1 VSTAASTVNEPVVL
15 QSRGYL
21 AKPPGWWGMAL
32 FILTEAILFSL
43 LLASYF
49 YLLSSAAVWPPAG
62 TDKPDL
68 LLPGI
73 DTAILLLSSVP
84 MFWATYAIGH
94 GQRRNLSLALI
105 LSGIL
110 AVAFLIIQGF
120 SLVDSGI
127 SATANAYGSIFLTV
141 ELTHAAHLVVALL
154 FLSYALI
161 RNQLGH
167 FDADHHLGI
176 ETTAMYWHFV
186 DIVWIFVFLSLHI
199 APYVFAP

>member
-1 VSTAASTVNEPVVL
+1 MSSAAGMVNEPVKL

-21 AKPPGWWGMAL
+21 AKAPGWWGMAM
-32 FILTEAILFSL
+32 FILVEAILFSL

-49 YLLSSAAVWPPAG
+49 YYLSSAAVWPPTG

-84 MFWATYAIGH
+84 MFWATYSIGH
-94 GQRRNLSLALI
+94 GQRRNLTYALL
-105 LSGIL
+105 LSGGL
-110 AVAFLIIQGF
+110 AIAFLIIQGD
-120 SLVDSGI
+120 SLVASGI
-127 SATANAYGSIFLTV
+127 SARTNSYGSIFLTI

-154 FLSYALI
+154 LLSYTLI

-167 FDADHHLGI
+167 FDKDHHLGV

-186 DIVWIFVFLSLHI
+186 DAVWIFVFLSLHI

>member
-1 VSTAASTVNEPVVL
+1 MTTAATTVNEPVEL

-49 YLLSSAAVWPPAG
+49 YLLSSSAVWPPAG
-62 TDKPDL
+62 TSKPDL

-73 DTAILLLSSVP
+73 DTAILLGSSIP

-94 GQRRNLSLALI
+94 GQRRNLSIALA

-110 AVAFLIIQGF
+110 AIIFLAIQAY
-120 SLVDSGI
+120 SLMDSGI
-127 SATANAYGSIFLTV
+127 SATENAYGSIFLTV

-154 FLSYALI
+154 LLSYALV
-161 RNQLGH
+161 RNQAGH
-167 FDADHHLGI
+167 FTQEHHLGV

-186 DIVWIFVFLSLHI
+186 DVVWIFVFLSLHI